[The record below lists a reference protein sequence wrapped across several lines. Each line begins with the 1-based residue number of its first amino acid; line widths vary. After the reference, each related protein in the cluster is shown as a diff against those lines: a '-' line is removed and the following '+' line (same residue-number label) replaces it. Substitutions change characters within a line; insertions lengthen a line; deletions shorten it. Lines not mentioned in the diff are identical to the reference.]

1 MYYVYSFCDC
11 LQLDFQPADIKHS
24 SFRTMAQHVR
34 RAICPTM
41 TRFFKNRLLK
51 VGAVCAGLGIDA
63 LCDLM
68 RPAALDGNQVLDFY
82 WTDPIDAMIRSVG
95 KLQYKD
101 KLYTTFKP
109 GMSIAHPMV
118 RAFDQAN
125 SGIVFQSAYLLD
137 TGTSPLLVLF
147 YADASVSGQSMT
159 HHPIYSE

>member
-1 MYYVYSFCDC
+1 
-11 LQLDFQPADIKHS
+11 
-24 SFRTMAQHVR
+24 
-34 RAICPTM
+34 M

-109 GMSIAHPMV
+109 GMSIAELRKLHEKGSILL
-118 RAFDQAN
+118 RAMSN
-125 SGIVFQSAYLLD
+125 SVQ
-137 TGTSPLLVLF
+137 
-147 YADASVSGQSMT
+147 
-159 HHPIYSE
+159 

>member
-1 MYYVYSFCDC
+1 MCDEPC
-11 LQLDFQPADIKHS
+11 
-24 SFRTMAQHVR
+24 
-34 RAICPTM
+34 CPTM

-118 RAFDQAN
+118 RAFDQAD

-137 TGTSPLLVLF
+137 TGSSPLLALF
-147 YADASVSGQSMT
+147 YADASFSGQSMT
-159 HHPIYSE
+159 HHPIYSTLLYVLYVLFNLYRLCILLQCVY